1 MFGEIWIQ
9 TWKCDE
15 EEEGKYQGCFPL
27 PTTEKLTNSGLNK
40 ASLKTAMRSTEVV
53 AIASVGVTRKDGA
66 GASLGLLLPLR
77 GEEAAAPTVLS
88 ALQAGGW
95 GRFRY
100 GHCHSSSE
108 QQECLQNPKLTC
120 AYI

>member
-9 TWKCDE
+9 IWNCDE

-27 PTTEKLTNSGLNK
+27 PTSEKLTNSGLNK

-77 GEEAAAPTVLS
+77 GEKAAAPTVCLLS
-88 ALQAGGW
+88 RQEGGAGAGMVTAIL
-95 GRFRY
+95 R
-100 GHCHSSSE
+100 
-108 QQECLQNPKLTC
+108 QNSRSVSRIPS
-120 AYI
+120 